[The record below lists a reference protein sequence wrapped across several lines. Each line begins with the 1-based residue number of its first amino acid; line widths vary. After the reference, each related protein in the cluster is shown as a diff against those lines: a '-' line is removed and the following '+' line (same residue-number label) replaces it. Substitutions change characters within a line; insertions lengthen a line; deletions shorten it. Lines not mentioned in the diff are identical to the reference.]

1 MCREKKIDRI
11 KRNTRL
17 FSSLGETSLRTIK
30 LDWATKKLIRGG
42 GESSLMFRSDL
53 LHTVGGRVGAIFY
66 YHVLLQL
73 VSLLMDIT
81 EERRDWTLHSVR
93 HLPSSISKKHKN
105 VEMLSIKCV
114 LTKIPGE

>member
-1 MCREKKIDRI
+1 MRREKKIDRI

-66 YHVLLQL
+66 YHVIITISLITNGHYRGEEGLDL
-73 VSLLMDIT
+73 TVSVTSPIFNFQKT
-81 EERRDWTLHSVR
+81 
-93 HLPSSISKKHKN
+93 
-105 VEMLSIKCV
+105 
-114 LTKIPGE
+114 

>member
-53 LHTVGGRVGAIFY
+53 LHTVGGRGRGGAAIFY
-66 YHVLLQL
+66 YHVIITISLITNGHNRGGTGPYSQCDLSPLLL
-73 VSLLMDIT
+73 TSL
-81 EERRDWTLHSVR
+81 
-93 HLPSSISKKHKN
+93 KKD
-105 VEMLSIKCV
+105 EG
-114 LTKIPGE
+114 TA